1 MHSIAHFILKN
12 NPEAKVLYTTSENF
26 TNELIDAIRTKNNY
40 TITQFREKYRKIDV
54 LLIDDIQFII
64 NKESTQEE
72 FFHTFYY
79 LHENKKQI
87 VISSD
92 KPPKAFT
99 MLEERLR
106 SRFEMGLP
114 VDISSPDYETRMA
127 ILRKKEELEGYNID
141 NEILKY
147 IATNIKSN
155 IRELEGALT
164 KIIAFS
170 KLYNTQLTM
179 EAAEEALKDL
189 ISPNAQKEVTPAL
202 IIEVVAEHFGFTTED
217 LISTK
222 RNREVVYPRQIAM
235 YLCRTM
241 TPTPL
246 QAIGTALGKKD
257 HTTIMHG
264 IQIIEKELKT
274 DETLASTIEILKKKI
289 NPG

>member
-1 MHSIAHFILKN
+1 
-12 NPEAKVLYTTSENF
+12 
-26 TNELIDAIRTKNNY
+26 
-40 TITQFREKYRKIDV
+40 
-54 LLIDDIQFII
+54 
-64 NKESTQEE
+64 
-72 FFHTFYY
+72 
-79 LHENKKQI
+79 
-87 VISSD
+87 
-92 KPPKAFT
+92 
-99 MLEERLR
+99 
-106 SRFEMGLP
+106 
-114 VDISSPDYETRMA
+114 
-127 ILRKKEELEGYNID
+127 
-141 NEILKY
+141 
-147 IATNIKSN
+147 
-155 IRELEGALT
+155 
-164 KIIAFS
+164 
-170 KLYNTQLTM
+170 M
-179 EAAEEALKDL
+179 EASEEALKDL

-264 IQIIEKELKT
+264 IQIIEKELTT